1 MPRLTLQF
9 GRKRSS
15 GGYAAVF
22 TDGTEVTAEGVG
34 PTQRGRGGR
43 EELMAGRRRPPNLVK
58 LHRKAK
64 DALAQALAPG
74 ELPRVVVY
82 GLGDAA
88 IVGTDRSAYVFK
100 SGVKAGLPFS
110 HRLKSFEYERIMR
123 VDVRRGRGV
132 DVVVIHAPLKMA
144 VCASY
149 WADDRDDPWKARNAI
164 PVARLESGLE
174 DAAAQLGALIAGFN
188 EHRLRPAEPVASSP
202 ESPAPQVLEGLHEL
216 EHKRSIRPVVV
227 PGRRRGGA
235 PGSGRTQ

>member
-1 MPRLTLQF
+1 
-9 GRKRSS
+9 
-15 GGYAAVF
+15 
-22 TDGTEVTAEGVG
+22 
-34 PTQRGRGGR
+34 
-43 EELMAGRRRPPNLVK
+43 MAGRRRPPNLAK

-64 DALAQALAPG
+64 DTLAQALAPG
-74 ELPRVVVY
+74 ELPRVVLY

-88 IVGTDRSAYVFK
+88 IVGTDRAAYVFK

-110 HRLKSFEYERIMR
+110 HRLKSFEYESIMR

-144 VCASY
+144 VCTSY

-164 PVARLESGLE
+164 PVARPGNP
-174 DAAAQLGALIAGFN
+174 AWRTPPHNLGRSSPLFN

-227 PGRRRGGA
+227 PGPPPWRRTRKRSNSVA
-235 PGSGRTQ
+235 Q